1 MPPRPATERQEPS
14 SGPLRVPRAVL
25 ADDRCGSQPA
35 TTGAASGSREALRA
49 ALDLSCALDH
59 VQLARRARIEPDP
72 WQAGLLR
79 SQDRQIL
86 MLCARQSGKS
96 TVAGLLGIHQALY
109 HPPAL
114 VLMLAPALRQAQE
127 LFRSARGLYGALGE
141 TVSAIEE
148 ESALRLEL
156 VNGSRI
162 VSLPGSEATVRGYGD
177 VAMLIIDEAARVPDE
192 LYAAVR
198 PMLAVSGGRLVL
210 LSTPFGKRGFFWRE
224 WSEGGP
230 GWARVRVTAGQCPR
244 ISPAFL
250 EQERASIGDWWF
262 TQEYGCEFVDRLDSA
277 FATDDVRA
285 ALDPTVTPL
294 FA

>member
-1 MPPRPATERQEPS
+1 MPPEATIERQGAS
-14 SGPLRVPRAVL
+14 SGP
-25 ADDRCGSQPA
+25 
-35 TTGAASGSREALRA
+35 ALRA
-49 ALDLSCALDH
+49 AVDLACALDP
-59 VQLARRARIEPDP
+59 VQLARRAGITPDP

-79 SQDRQIL
+79 SQERQIA

-96 TVAGLLGIHQALY
+96 TVAALLTVHEALY
-109 HPPAL
+109 RPPAL
-114 VLMLAPALRQAQE
+114 TLMLAPALRQAQE
-127 LFRSARGLYGALGE
+127 LFRAARGLYRALGD
-141 TVSAIEE
+141 VSAVEE

-156 VNGSRI
+156 ANGSRI

-224 WSEGGP
+224 WSEGGV
-230 GWARVRVTAGQCPR
+230 GWVRVRVTAAECPR
-244 ISPAFL
+244 ITRAFL
-250 EQERASIGDWWF
+250 EQERASIGDWWYR
-262 TQEYGCEFVDRLDSA
+262 QEYGCEFVDPLDSA

-285 ALDPTVTPL
+285 ALDPAVTPL